1 MAGRPY
7 VLLSAAMSAD
17 GYIDDASRRRLVL
30 SGPQDLDRVD
40 EERARSDAIMV
51 GAQTVR
57 SDNPRLLVRSAQRR
71 ERRQALG
78 LSASPVKV
86 TITASGDLDPAAA
99 FFADDGTSKLVYAA
113 AEAAPD
119 LGSRLGGRAELI
131 GVPGRVGLAWVLADL
146 GERGIG
152 RLMIEGGARLL
163 GQALADGLADELQ
176 LAIAPV
182 FVADPAAPRL
192 LAGAAP
198 LGAVMLGAAGPDAAR
213 TARMVLAGTSQAG
226 DVAVL
231 RYLLARLPGS

>member
-1 MAGRPY
+1 MARRPY

-17 GYIDDASRRRLVL
+17 GYIDDASPRRLVL
-30 SGPQDLDRVD
+30 SGAQDLDRVD

-78 LSASPVKV
+78 LPASPVKV

-113 AEAAPD
+113 LAAVPGLRGRLSKQAEM
-119 LGSRLGGRAELI
+119 I
-131 GVPGRVGLAWVLADL
+131 GVPDRAGLPWVLADL

-152 RLMIEGGARLL
+152 RLMIEGGAQLL

-176 LAIAPV
+176 LAIAPA

-192 LAGAAP
+192 LAGAAR
-198 LGAVMLGAAGPDAAR
+198 PDAAR
-213 TARMVLAGTSQAG
+213 TGRMVLAGTSQAG